1 MDLEDSF
8 ILNLTAA
15 EVEWILNEIQA
26 PSMRLYPSPFINE
39 PVEEIREILDD
50 AGHSLLKR
58 GWVEDQHDDNV
69 VIDITVAAMVGALG
83 FAKTAL
89 FVETFQEHAFSPQVI
104 RYFSVEGLLI
114 EQSASD
120 NGEIVLTALR
130 NVQILHKRLQEHLDL
145 KGEGVSGK
153 GTFKCGAALFAD
165 VPYTLAG
172 DGESAALAQLI
183 DLGADAR
190 FAADFISAMNAP
202 IRQSTLELVVLDAQ
216 QPDGVRLV
224 GRLNLIE
231 GVYGLWVLRS
241 YLEEERPFLEI
252 MPAAAEEAKG
262 FVGDLLNAF
271 LAPEPPE
278 A

>member
-26 PSMRLYPSPFINE
+26 PSMRLYPSPFINKPAE
-39 PVEEIREILDD
+39 KMRKTLDN
-50 AGHSLLKR
+50 AGRSLLKR
-58 GWVEDQHDDNV
+58 GWIENQPDDNV

-89 FVETFQEHAFSPQVI
+89 FVEIFQEHTFSPQVT
-104 RYFSVEGLLI
+104 RYFSAEGLLI

-120 NGEIVLTALR
+120 DGEIILTALR
-130 NVQILHKRLQEHLDL
+130 NVQILHKQLQEHLDL
-145 KGEGVSGK
+145 KGEGVSGR

-165 VPYTLAG
+165 VPFTLAG
-172 DGESAALAQLI
+172 DGESAAIAQLI
-183 DLGADAR
+183 ELGADAR
-190 FAADFISAMNAP
+190 FAADLISAMNVP
-202 IRQSTLELVVLDAQ
+202 IQQSTLELIALDAQ
-216 QPDGVRLV
+216 QPDGVRLA

-241 YLEEERPFLEI
+241 YLEGETPFLEI
-252 MPAAAEEAKG
+252 TPAAAAEAKG
-262 FVGDLLNAF
+262 FVGELLNAF
-271 LAPEPPE
+271 LAHD
-278 A
+278 AGT